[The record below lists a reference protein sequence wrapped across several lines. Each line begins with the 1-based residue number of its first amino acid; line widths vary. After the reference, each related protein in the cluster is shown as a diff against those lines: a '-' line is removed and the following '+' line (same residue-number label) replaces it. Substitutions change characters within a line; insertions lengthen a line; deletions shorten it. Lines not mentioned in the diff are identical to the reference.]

1 MKIPLLKRS
10 SFWNLVIQSVQIL
23 LGTFQAISLS
33 NEDHVRDFNIYI
45 AYGQGVLAIVSLWT
59 RDTNRNNI
67 IDIAEETTE
76 TTITVSSTGPVSVKD
91 VTETKTPE
99 NPTQ

>member
-1 MKIPLLKRS
+1 MKIPFYKRS

-23 LGTFQAISLS
+23 LGTLQAITLS
-33 NEDHVRDFNIYI
+33 NEELVRNYNIYI
-45 AYGQGVLAIVSLWT
+45 AYGQGLLAIVSLWT

-76 TTITVSSTGPVSVKD
+76 TTITVESSGPVTVKD
-91 VTETKTPE
+91 VTQTKNET
-99 NPTQ
+99 NP

>member
-1 MKIPLLKRS
+1 MSKIPLLKRS

-33 NEDHVRDFNIYI
+33 NEESVRDYNIYI
-45 AYGQGVLAIVSLWT
+45 AYGQGVLAIISLWT

-76 TTITVSSTGPVSVKD
+76 TTITVESTGPVTVKD
-91 VTETKTPE
+91 VSTETKP
-99 NPTQ
+99 